1 MGRVER
7 GMRAHFE
14 RKIRDVPVTVPM
26 LTAVLE
32 SSGGRDARHRG
43 RFPPPLV
50 DSLVRTAMV
59 VVAIG
64 SFGVLACA
72 MPHSST
78 LAWTI
83 TVIARER
90 AYERL
95 LPGSACIMDLI
106 EKSFGKGEMK

>member
-14 RKIRDVPVTVPM
+14 RQIRGVRVPVPV

-32 SSGGRDARHRG
+32 GGGGRDARHRG
-43 RFPPPLV
+43 RFPPLLV
-50 DSLVRTAMV
+50 DSLVRAAV
-59 VVAIG
+59 VVVVIG
-64 SFGVLACA
+64 SFGVLAFA
-72 MPHSST
+72 MPRSTT
-78 LAWTI
+78 LARTI

-95 LPGSACIMDLI
+95 LPGSASIMDLI
-106 EKSFGKGEMK
+106 QKSFGKGEMQ